1 MKIMVSFEL
10 TEDYIIEVDSE
21 KEALKKVQEIFDFK
35 QSSQNDL
42 LMQNNIRYSCDIGKK
57 YFNVEDQE
65 EDNIELDYEIKFTE
79 TASSP
84 EKALEK
90 LQNRIVGAD
99 DYIEPEVSPVENEEY
114 EQITGIKA
122 EGTA

>member
-1 MKIMVSFEL
+1 
-10 TEDYIIEVDSE
+10 
-21 KEALKKVQEIFDFK
+21 
-35 QSSQNDL
+35 
-42 LMQNNIRYSCDIGKK
+42 MQNNIRYSCDIDKK

>member
-42 LMQNNIRYSCDIGKK
+42 LMQNNIRYSCDIEKK

-65 EDNIELDYEIKFTE
+65 ENNIELDYEIKFTE